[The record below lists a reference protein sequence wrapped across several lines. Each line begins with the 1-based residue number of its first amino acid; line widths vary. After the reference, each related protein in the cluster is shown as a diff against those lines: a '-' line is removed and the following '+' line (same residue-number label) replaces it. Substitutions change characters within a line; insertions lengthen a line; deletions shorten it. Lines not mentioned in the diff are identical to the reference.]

1 MLSVGDLEEVERWL
15 KGEAGPATQGK
26 EDAGTALGRGAK
38 TLFTRLLGGQV
49 RRYSSRTT
57 GFRVQGSGSR
67 E

>member
-1 MLSVGDLEEVERWL
+1 MLSVGDIDEVERWL

-57 GFRVQGSGSR
+57 AFRVPAQ
-67 E
+67 